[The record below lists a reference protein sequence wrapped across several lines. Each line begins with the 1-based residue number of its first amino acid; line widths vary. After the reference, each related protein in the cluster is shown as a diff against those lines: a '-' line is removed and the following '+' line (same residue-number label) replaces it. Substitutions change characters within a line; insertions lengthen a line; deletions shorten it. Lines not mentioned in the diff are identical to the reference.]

1 MTTRQEKTELESR
14 KLGREEQLWINRE
27 MDVVFRNVWDSQGFT
42 TKHWHDALEIIYIL
56 EGSTKVLMN
65 HNCYV
70 IEAGECM
77 VINPSIVHSTQ
88 NDKGNRAI
96 LLQIP
101 TGLMER
107 FMPGASKI
115 WLDVPLRSDGR
126 KVMERLGYIKKL
138 LLRMDGVMTAK
149 TTAYPFRFNSLLL
162 ELLYQMYHY
171 FKSDLVKYSV
181 SGDIHKEGVRLST
194 VLDYTAAHYTRP
206 ISIAEVAGLIHLQ
219 PEYFCR
225 YFKQYMGLT
234 YMEYLNELRLS
245 YICRDLFETTL
256 PLYQILDRHGFK
268 NYKVFRKLFK
278 ERFNATPGQIRQR
291 FAREQIKG

>member
-107 FMPGASKI
+107 FMPGASKD
-115 WLDVPLRSDGR
+115 LAGC
-126 KVMERLGYIKKL
+126 
-138 LLRMDGVMTAK
+138 T
-149 TTAYPFRFNSLLL
+149 
-162 ELLYQMYHY
+162 
-171 FKSDLVKYSV
+171 FKIRWPQGHGT
-181 SGDIHKEGVRLST
+181 SGIHKEIAASDGWGDDGKDHRLS
-194 VLDYTAAHYTRP
+194 VP
-206 ISIAEVAGLIHLQ
+206 V
-219 PEYFCR
+219 
-225 YFKQYMGLT
+225 
-234 YMEYLNELRLS
+234 
-245 YICRDLFETTL
+245 
-256 PLYQILDRHGFK
+256 
-268 NYKVFRKLFK
+268 
-278 ERFNATPGQIRQR
+278 
-291 FAREQIKG
+291 